1 MKRKTNLEI
10 KEKGFT
16 LVELLVVIALLGISI
31 GVTSDILVSLVRS
44 YNKTQI
50 KNEVEQ
56 QANFVGLKLEREI
69 RGSEGVSPVGYTNS
83 LVIQKEDGVFVT
95 YRVRGNILEV
105 VYSPTATVPLTST
118 DGISGIIVSCPS
130 PLYEG
135 NCFSV
140 VGSVAPQTVMMH
152 IRFKSSLGNSREYSD
167 IINVVSP
174 RNY

>member
-56 QANFVGLKLEREI
+56 QANFV
-69 RGSEGVSPVGYTNS
+69 
-83 LVIQKEDGVFVT
+83 VT
-95 YRVRGNILEV
+95 RIL
-105 VYSPTATVPLTST
+105 L
-118 DGISGIIVSCPS
+118 
-130 PLYEG
+130 
-135 NCFSV
+135 
-140 VGSVAPQTVMMH
+140 
-152 IRFKSSLGNSREYSD
+152 
-167 IINVVSP
+167 
-174 RNY
+174 

>member
-1 MKRKTNLEI
+1 MNRKPNLKRKDS
-10 KEKGFT
+10 GFT

-69 RGSEGVSPVGYTNS
+69 RSSEGVSPVGYTNA
-83 LVIQKEDGVFVT
+83 LVIQKEDGVSVT
-95 YRVRGNILEV
+95 YRVYGNILQVE
-105 VYSPTATVPLTST
+105 YSPTTITPLTNT
-118 DGISGIIVSCPS
+118 DGISGILVSCPS
-130 PLYEG
+130 YGG

-140 VGSVAPQTVMMH
+140 VGEVAPQTVMMH
-152 IRFKSSLGNSREYSD
+152 IRFTPALGNSHEYAD